1 MPMQLLFDY
10 QYVCCTL
17 LLLFLCKA
25 VIPMFRLSFLNPL
38 MFRRYLIA
46 AVALSSLSACSI
58 RNSGNEHRS
67 DQHPLSQIVKVK
79 DLSAAIEQAK
89 VLPLRSTLVVFDID
103 DTLLTATEF
112 FGSDKWY
119 DWQRGRALSPNGQ
132 PLTIAEADKVSC
144 LFDTLGITYEIA
156 TNRPTQENM
165 AFLVN
170 QVNNDLLMLTA
181 RSDNYRAATMR
192 ELSRNGLEFSD
203 KALTPKDVGYHYN
216 FTHDG
221 RSANMSYVDSV
232 FMVQGMDKGVLLLDL
247 LSRVGRT
254 YEAVVFVDD
263 KTHNIDNVANA
274 MKKAGINFYGF
285 QYIKIDK
292 TVSLEEVTQAQ
303 AAASDL
309 TKLLN
314 LHFDERA
321 ELIKNGT
328 CAY

>member
-1 MPMQLLFDY
+1 MQLLFDY

-89 VLPLRSTLVVFDID
+89 ALPLRSTLVVFDID

-221 RSANMSYVDSV
+221 RSANMSYVDGV

-263 KTHNIDNVANA
+263 KTHNIYNVANA

>member
-1 MPMQLLFDY
+1 
-10 QYVCCTL
+10 
-17 LLLFLCKA
+17 LLLFIYKA
-25 VIPMFRLSFLNPL
+25 VLSMFRPSFFNLY

-46 AVALSSLSACSI
+46 AIVLSPLTACSI
-58 RNSGNEHRS
+58 QNSGNELRS
-67 DQHPLSQIVKVK
+67 DQHPVSQIVKVE
-79 DLSAAIEQAK
+79 DLSVAIEQTRA
-89 VLPLRSTLVVFDID
+89 LPLRSTLVVFDID

-132 PLTIAEADKVSC
+132 RLAIAEADKVNC

-165 AFLVN
+165 ASLVN
-170 QVNNDLLMLTA
+170 HVDNDLLMLTA
-181 RSDNYRAATMR
+181 RSGNYRAATMR
-192 ELSRNGLEFSD
+192 ELSYNGLEFND
-203 KALTPKDVGYHYN
+203 KALTPKGVGYHYN

-221 RSANMSYVDSV
+221 RSANMSYVDGV

-254 YEAVVFVDD
+254 YEAVIFVDD
-263 KTHNIDNVANA
+263 KTHNIDNMAKA
-274 MKKAGINFYGF
+274 LKKANIDFYGF
-285 QYIKIDK
+285 QYVKIDK

-309 TKLLN
+309 KKLLN
-314 LHFDERA
+314 QHFSERA
-321 ELIKNGT
+321 ELIKSGK